1 MDQEQAISLN
11 ILPSLPSNLPDS
23 TRPANP
29 PTDRPRDSSARP
41 SRSLWRNARAIG
53 DVVYILIA
61 WTIFTVLYMLF
72 INYVLIEGKVQ
83 VGVVFFDAPT
93 TNLLVS
99 IFSQVFVVLATTT
112 VHGLFKNLRLVLKN
126 ATLVTFFGISCSSGW
141 SFVLKLLAAG
151 WFPKIRRKFTYL
163 LLREGSLLVAILGIP
178 ILGLA
183 FGSLLKYLLSS
194 PLHGS
199 TIFP

>member
-1 MDQEQAISLN
+1 MD
-11 ILPSLPSNLPDS
+11 D
-23 TRPANP
+23 
-29 PTDRPRDSSARP
+29 
-41 SRSLWRNARAIG
+41 
-53 DVVYILIA
+53 
-61 WTIFTVLYMLF
+61 FTVLYMLF

-83 VGVVFFDAPT
+83 VGVVFFDAST